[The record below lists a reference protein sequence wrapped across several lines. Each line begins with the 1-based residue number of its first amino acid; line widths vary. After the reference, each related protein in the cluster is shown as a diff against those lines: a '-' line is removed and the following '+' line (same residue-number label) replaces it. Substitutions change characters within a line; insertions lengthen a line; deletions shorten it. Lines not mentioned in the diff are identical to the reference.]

1 MSGSKFGIHDGMDG
15 TILAMAAMDM
25 LCMSQGH
32 ADRHRAGKGGSVPG
46 QNRLGLENRQEGTS
60 TVSCSKTTHR
70 SGASNPLVSS
80 SARGFPCHNNSDVLR
95 ILLLGFHLGPG
106 FT

>member
-1 MSGSKFGIHDGMDG
+1 MEWMEHDG

-46 QNRLGLENRQEGTS
+46 QNRLGPMELA
-60 TVSCSKTTHR
+60 THW
-70 SGASNPLVSS
+70 
-80 SARGFPCHNNSDVLR
+80 
-95 ILLLGFHLGPG
+95 FHLVPG
-106 FT
+106 ISLS